1 MVKSNIQ
8 IIAGKHRGKKL
19 YMADKETTRSSKNI
33 LKESVFNTLQFEVVD
48 SIFVE
53 VFSGTGSVGLEA
65 LSRGAKY
72 AYFLEK
78 DRNSFRVLNENI
90 KACKEEEN
98 SETSLG
104 DSFETIWDVVE
115 KLQRNKEKAF
125 FYFDPPFAIRE
136 GNEDIYDKVVDTMDQ
151 QVLKRECKGMA
162 HMQAAGHI
170 RRRHHDHIRFGFRR
184 RVTGEIAA
192 AFPAFVPVCF
202 DDLRIVGLGEFC
214 I

>member
-53 VFSGTGSVGLEA
+53 VFAGTGSIGLEA

-78 DRNSFRVLNENI
+78 DRDAFKVLNENI
-90 KACKEEEN
+90 KICKESEN
-98 SETSLG
+98 SETIFG
-104 DSFETIWDVVE
+104 DSFENIWSVVE
-115 KLQRNKEKAF
+115 KLQKNREKGY

-136 GNEDIYDKVVDTMDQ
+136 GNEDIYNKIIDTITRLPKINVEKIIIEYQTGIKFPDEIG
-151 QVLKRECKGMA
+151 KYKK
-162 HMQAAGHI
+162 I
-170 RRRHHDHIRFGFRR
+170 KTKKFGKSS
-184 RVTGEIAA
+184 VSYYE
-192 AFPAFVPVCF
+192 
-202 DDLRIVGLGEFC
+202 
-214 I
+214 

>member
-53 VFSGTGSVGLEA
+53 VFAGTGSVGLEA

-90 KACKEEEN
+90 KACNEEEN
-98 SETSLG
+98 SETILG

-115 KLQRNKEKAF
+115 KLQKNKQKAF

-136 GNEDIYDKVVDTMDQ
+136 GNEEIYDKVIDTIARLPRINVEKIIIEYQTGIDFPETIGKYQ
-151 QVLKRECKGMA
+151 KIKTKK
-162 HMQAAGHI
+162 
-170 RRRHHDHIRFGFRR
+170 FGKSS
-184 RVTGEIAA
+184 VAYYE
-192 AFPAFVPVCF
+192 
-202 DDLRIVGLGEFC
+202 
-214 I
+214 

>member
-53 VFSGTGSVGLEA
+53 VFAGTGSIGLEA

-78 DRNSFRVLNENI
+78 DRDAFKVLNKNI
-90 KACKEEEN
+90 KSCNETEN
-98 SETSLG
+98 SETIFG
-104 DSFETIWDVVE
+104 DSFENIWSVVE
-115 KLQRNKEKAF
+115 KLQKNREKAY

-136 GNEDIYDKVVDTMDQ
+136 GNEDIYNKIIDTITRLPKINVEKIIIEYQTGIKFPDEIG
-151 QVLKRECKGMA
+151 KYKK
-162 HMQAAGHI
+162 I
-170 RRRHHDHIRFGFRR
+170 KTKKFGKSS
-184 RVTGEIAA
+184 VSYYE
-192 AFPAFVPVCF
+192 
-202 DDLRIVGLGEFC
+202 
-214 I
+214 

>member
-53 VFSGTGSVGLEA
+53 VFAGTGSIGLEA

-78 DRNSFRVLNENI
+78 DRDAFKVLNENI
-90 KACKEEEN
+90 KICKENEN
-98 SETSLG
+98 SETIFG
-104 DSFETIWDVVE
+104 DSFENIWSVVE
-115 KLQRNKEKAF
+115 KLQKNREKAY

-136 GNEDIYDKVVDTMDQ
+136 GNEDIYNKIIDTITRLPKINVEKIIIEYQTGIKFPDEIG
-151 QVLKRECKGMA
+151 KYKK
-162 HMQAAGHI
+162 I
-170 RRRHHDHIRFGFRR
+170 KTKKFGKSS
-184 RVTGEIAA
+184 VSYYE
-192 AFPAFVPVCF
+192 
-202 DDLRIVGLGEFC
+202 
-214 I
+214 

>member
-53 VFSGTGSVGLEA
+53 VFAGTGSIGLEA

-78 DRNSFRVLNENI
+78 DRDAFKVLNENI
-90 KACKEEEN
+90 KSCNETEN
-98 SETSLG
+98 SETIFG
-104 DSFETIWDVVE
+104 DSFENIWSVVE
-115 KLQRNKEKAF
+115 KLQKNREKAY

-136 GNEDIYDKVVDTMDQ
+136 GNEDIYNKIIDTITRLPKINVEKIIIEYQTGIKFPDEIG
-151 QVLKRECKGMA
+151 KYKK
-162 HMQAAGHI
+162 I
-170 RRRHHDHIRFGFRR
+170 KTKKFGKSS
-184 RVTGEIAA
+184 VSYYE
-192 AFPAFVPVCF
+192 
-202 DDLRIVGLGEFC
+202 
-214 I
+214 

>member
-53 VFSGTGSVGLEA
+53 VFAGTGSVGLEA

-78 DRNSFRVLNENI
+78 DRDSFKVLTYNI
-90 KACKEEEN
+90 KECKEEEN
-98 SETSLG
+98 SETIFG

-115 KLQRNKEKAF
+115 KLQKNKQKAF

-136 GNEDIYDKVVDTMDQ
+136 GNEEIYDKVIDTIARLPKINVEKIIIEYQ
-151 QVLKRECKGMA
+151 TGIEFPENIGKYKK
-162 HMQAAGHI
+162 I
-170 RRRHHDHIRFGFRR
+170 KTKKFGKSS
-184 RVTGEIAA
+184 VAYYE
-192 AFPAFVPVCF
+192 
-202 DDLRIVGLGEFC
+202 
-214 I
+214 

>member
-19 YMADKETTRSSKNI
+19 YMANKETTRSSKNI

-48 SIFVE
+48 AIFVE
-53 VFSGTGSVGLEA
+53 VFSGTGSVGLES

-78 DRNSFRVLNENI
+78 DRSSFRVLNENI
-90 KACKEEEN
+90 KSCKEEEN
-98 SETSLG
+98 SETILG
-104 DSFETIWDVVE
+104 DSFETIWDVVD

-136 GNEDIYDKVVDTMDQ
+136 GNEEIYDKVVDTIAKLPKINVEKIIIEYQ
-151 QVLKRECKGMA
+151 TGIEFPKTIGKYELIKTKK
-162 HMQAAGHI
+162 
-170 RRRHHDHIRFGFRR
+170 FGKSS
-184 RVTGEIAA
+184 IAYY
-192 AFPAFVPVCF
+192 
-202 DDLRIVGLGEFC
+202 E
-214 I
+214 

>member
-1 MVKSNIQ
+1 MVKSNIK

-53 VFSGTGSVGLEA
+53 VFAGTGSIGLEA

-78 DRNSFRVLNENI
+78 DRDAFKVLNKNI
-90 KACKEEEN
+90 KSCNETEN
-98 SETSLG
+98 SETIFG
-104 DSFETIWDVVE
+104 DSFENIWSVVE
-115 KLQRNKEKAF
+115 KLQKNREKGY

-136 GNEDIYDKVVDTMDQ
+136 GNEDIYNKIIDTI
-151 QVLKRECKGMA
+151 
-162 HMQAAGHI
+162 I
-170 RRRHHDHIRFGFRR
+170 RLPKINVEKIIIEYQTGIKFPDEIGKYKKIKTKKFGKSS
-184 RVTGEIAA
+184 VSYYE
-192 AFPAFVPVCF
+192 
-202 DDLRIVGLGEFC
+202 
-214 I
+214 

>member
-33 LKESVFNTLQFEVVD
+33 LKESVFNSIQFEVDD
-48 SIFVE
+48 SIWVE
-53 VFSGTGSVGLEA
+53 VFSGTGSIGLEA

-78 DRNSFRVLNENI
+78 DDYAFKVLNKNI
-90 KACKEEEN
+90 KDCKEEEN
-98 SETSLG
+98 AECILG

-115 KLQRNKEKAF
+115 KLQKNKQKAF

-136 GNEDIYDKVVDTMDQ
+136 GNEEIYDKVIDTIARLPKINVEKIIIEHQTGIDFPDTIA
-151 QVLKRECKGMA
+151 KYNKIKSRK
-162 HMQAAGHI
+162 
-170 RRRHHDHIRFGFRR
+170 FGKST
-184 RVTGEIAA
+184 VTYYE
-192 AFPAFVPVCF
+192 
-202 DDLRIVGLGEFC
+202 
-214 I
+214 